1 MTKKLA
7 ALVLF
12 LLLAPR
18 WTHAADLKILV
29 FPLEG
34 TCEGGGEEWL
44 NEGIVYSVTQ
54 QLEIH
59 GVEVIGRKARTTL
72 IDNLDLP
79 SGAQLSHASMIRI
92 AQRAS
97 ADILVMGALSGG
109 RQNLRVSLKTLDLK
123 TLRLS
128 GDMVANGPLATLT
141 QMENELA
148 WMILNNM
155 GLTKSISRQKFQLRT
170 RKTPNQAY
178 SLFIE
183 SFGES
188 KESARIDMLLKALE
202 IHRDFQDA
210 LLQLSGIFF
219 RKGNCTRALPYL
231 NRMRNN
237 GSGFDADRDF
247 MLGSCY
253 LQDDSIAQS
262 IPLLTNALTSS
273 RTFEKLNN
281 LAVAQLRR
289 GEWGPAW
296 NSLSEAKNLSR
307 GDSTIALN
315 MAIARHLQGNDFA
328 GKNIIEESIRMH
340 SYDGMLYFI
349 QGVLLQA
356 QGDKEK
362 ATGAFQKAKL
372 LGIGVEKLQ
381 NQAPKNWAR
390 IIFDW
395 QPS

>member
-1 MTKKLA
+1 
-7 ALVLF
+7 
-12 LLLAPR
+12 
-18 WTHAADLKILV
+18 
-29 FPLEG
+29 
-34 TCEGGGEEWL
+34 
-44 NEGIVYSVTQ
+44 
-54 QLEIH
+54 
-59 GVEVIGRKARTTL
+59 
-72 IDNLDLP
+72 
-79 SGAQLSHASMIRI
+79 
-92 AQRAS
+92 
-97 ADILVMGALSGG
+97 
-109 RQNLRVSLKTLDLK
+109 
-123 TLRLS
+123 
-128 GDMVANGPLATLT
+128 
-141 QMENELA
+141 
-148 WMILNNM
+148 
-155 GLTKSISRQKFQLRT
+155 
-170 RKTPNQAY
+170 
-178 SLFIE
+178 
-183 SFGES
+183 
-188 KESARIDMLLKALE
+188 
-202 IHRDFQDA
+202 
-210 LLQLSGIFF
+210 
-219 RKGNCTRALPYL
+219 
-231 NRMRNN
+231 MRNN